1 LSEISESKST
11 NGGDAD
17 SDEMLDTQSKECLEN
32 KALEVIKFK
41 KNRP

>member
-17 SDEMLDTQSKECLEN
+17 SDEIPDIQSKEFTDN
-32 KALEVIKFK
+32 KAPEVIKFK
-41 KNRP
+41 KK